1 MSCLI
6 LSINPGS
13 TSTKIA
19 VYEDEAQIFI
29 RTIDHSSDELRHFD
43 NLMDQFEFRKNYV
56 LSSLQEQGIDMSRLS
71 AVVGRGGL
79 LPPVHSG
86 GYLVNDAMLD
96 ELRSGGVRPHASNL
110 GAIIAHSI
118 ATPLGIPAYIY
129 DAVSTDEFY
138 DVAKVTGIPEIV
150 RQNLCHVLNS
160 KATARKVAKMQ
171 GGAYEEK
178 NYIVAHIG
186 GGISISAHEKGR
198 IVDSLSDDDG
208 PFSPER
214 AGGIPLGH
222 IINICYHSGLS
233 EKELNDKLKKDSGI
247 KGHLHTNDC
256 REVEKMIAAG
266 NDFAAKIYEAQAY
279 QIAKGISM
287 MASPLCGNIDAVI
300 LTGGLAYSEY
310 ICAEISRR
318 ISRLGEII
326 VMPGENEMEAL
337 ALGALR
343 ILRGEE
349 GYSLYSRAQ

>member
-1 MSCLI
+1 MSRLI

-19 VYEDEAQIFI
+19 VYEDETQIFI
-29 RTIDHSSDELRHFD
+29 RTIDHSSDELGRFD
-43 NLMDQFEFRKNYV
+43 KLMDQFEFRKNYV
-56 LSSLQEQGIDMSRLS
+56 LACLREEGIDMSRLS

-79 LPPVHSG
+79 LPPVHGG
-86 GYLVNDAMLD
+86 GYLVNEDMLE

-118 ATPLGIPAYIY
+118 AAPLGIPAYIY

-138 DVAKVTGIPEIV
+138 DVAKITGITEVV

-160 KATARKVAKMQ
+160 KATARKAAKMR
-171 GGAYEEK
+171 GGVYEEK

-186 GGISISAHEKGR
+186 GGISISAHKKGR
-198 IVDSLSDDDG
+198 IVDSISDDDG

-214 AGGIPLGH
+214 AGSVPLGY

-233 EKELNDKLKKDSGI
+233 EKELNDKLKKNSGI

-266 NDFAAKIYEAQAY
+266 NDFAARIYEAQAY
-279 QIAKGISM
+279 QIAKGIWM
-287 MASPLCGNIDAVI
+287 MASPLCGSIDAII

-310 ICAEISRR
+310 ICAEVSRR
-318 ISRLGEII
+318 VSRLAEII

-343 ILRGEE
+343 ILRDEE
-349 GYSLYSRAQ
+349 GCSRYGRPR